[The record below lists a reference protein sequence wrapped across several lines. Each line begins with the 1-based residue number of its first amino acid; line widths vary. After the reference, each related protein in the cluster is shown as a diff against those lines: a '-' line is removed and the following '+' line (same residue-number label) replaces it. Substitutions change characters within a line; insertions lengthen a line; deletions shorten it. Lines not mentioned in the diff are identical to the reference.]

1 MSLSGGLVSQE
12 KKGANSHD
20 LKSNAEARFMKDSE
34 KVDIKE
40 IEKDIKEISNKII
53 VGNYADS
60 PNYLKDNEY
69 IKRGYLINCHSVR
82 LVLRSLFVCSNE
94 TINIWSHL
102 IGCIISISLIILTAI
117 FIKRGKIK
125 ELSLE
130 EYETLKIQIN
140 ETIIPWSSE
149 LSYYKII
156 EEEEID
162 SKVCPILDNILS
174 KTENLVSEYSTYL
187 TIAEIIQ
194 NYIYN
199 VDDLINNIIKSFSNI
214 KNTKIYAVLTTKWR
228 ECSNKIMSFI
238 KYDNEVTGENIKRW
252 PLFVMLSA
260 SIVCL
265 GFSTAFHWFSI
276 YNEKV
281 YILLTR
287 LDYAGITFLIPGSC
301 YPPYFYFYYCEKCKI
316 YFY

>member
-1 MSLSGGLVSQE
+1 
-12 KKGANSHD
+12 
-20 LKSNAEARFMKDSE
+20 MKNSE

-53 VGNYADS
+53 VGNYADA

-117 FIKRGKIK
+117 FVKRGKLK

-156 EEEEID
+156 EEQDID
-162 SKVCPILDNILS
+162 SKVCPIIDNILT
-174 KTENLVSEYSTYL
+174 KTENLVSDYSSYL
-187 TIAEIIQ
+187 TIIEIIQ
-194 NYIYN
+194 KYVYN
-199 VDDLINNIIKSFSNI
+199 VDDLINNIIKS
-214 KNTKIYAVLTTKWR
+214 YL
-228 ECSNKIMSFI
+228 
-238 KYDNEVTGENIKRW
+238 
-252 PLFVMLSA
+252 
-260 SIVCL
+260 
-265 GFSTAFHWFSI
+265 
-276 YNEKV
+276 
-281 YILLTR
+281 
-287 LDYAGITFLIPGSC
+287 
-301 YPPYFYFYYCEKCKI
+301 
-316 YFY
+316 